1 MPADENVASLPPR
14 MILPSQ
20 NTPESSYSQVTEKY
34 GLQLP
39 NGLQKQPFADSY
51 LNHPTRPTEKTAV
64 FQPSSGP
71 VESCPLT
78 DEYVIITKSDPR
90 DRSEPQNIPR
100 MGLVSQPVNRG
111 MEEYEMMHPAQLAS
125 IRGRRSPSPN
135 PGTKV
140 GANLAHTKLF
150 PSHQCTCTKKG
161 STCNINL
168 RYRAMKTM
176 IFPGSGPTLPTVA

>member
-14 MILPSQ
+14 MISPSQ
-20 NTPESSYSQVTEKY
+20 NAPESSYSQVTEKY

-100 MGLVSQPVNRG
+100 MGLVSRPVNRG

-161 STCNINL
+161 STYILCT
-168 RYRAMKTM
+168 Y
-176 IFPGSGPTLPTVA
+176 

>member
-1 MPADENVASLPPR
+1 MPADENVASLLPR
-14 MILPSQ
+14 MISPSQ

-39 NGLQKQPFADSY
+39 NGLQKQPFVDSC

-78 DEYVIITKSDPR
+78 DEYVIITKSDPQ

-100 MGLVSQPVNRG
+100 MGLVLRPVNRG
-111 MEEYEMMHPAQLAS
+111 MERSWPVSEEGGVRVSILELKWGQTLHIENFFHRINVHVPRKAQL
-125 IRGRRSPSPN
+125 
-135 PGTKV
+135 V
-140 GANLAHTKLF
+140 YYVH
-150 PSHQCTCTKKG
+150 
-161 STCNINL
+161 INL

>member
-14 MILPSQ
+14 MISPSQ

-100 MGLVSQPVNRG
+100 MGLVSRPVNRG

-125 IRGRRSPSPN
+125 IRGRSPSPN

-140 GANLAHTKLF
+140 GANLAHRKLF

-161 STCNINL
+161 STC
-168 RYRAMKTM
+168 
-176 IFPGSGPTLPTVA
+176 IFLFTCTY